1 MNKPLSQKQ
10 AMSEPIG
17 TADDWKNYV
26 FPDFKAISDLCL
38 RNSRDLIYE
47 EVQVHGF
54 EIYIVEQWTDERKI
68 SSLITSYTGN
78 SQDVVS
84 AVRICLP
91 ANQHYWPQN
100 FKEYLAELETYA
112 QAKVVNNDTLFITNL
127 SSFPSTLNLL
137 SIECGDLRQVWDN
150 FRTNFNLKKLNCGG
164 RSALLL
170 KGPTRAALNKFSQLY
185 KIQLPGDS
193 SDNLNADN
201 ITEKEPE
208 SSKQNDGSSSSRHYK
223 FCPVTEL
230 VSLVQIAL
238 NYFMPEPCVKMVDG
252 LLCSKTRKAIDY
264 WWSHYGKFY
273 LGIEKPRNEIVMG
286 PTTVASLFSLLLTC
300 YFKLMVEDTM
310 SAKDPFDELEFY
322 AGLYLFQKKYSI
334 SKIHHHTYLDQTTIQ
349 KLFEVSTKS
358 TSNDIFNLK
367 KVVKST
373 VQDFAGKGN
382 FMHLSNEILTSDL
395 SVLVRNLHGGALS
408 ALWKGKDRDF
418 KVYARRRSV
427 SFVNKSYHHG
437 DPVARLREQQN
448 LKKITSIDPKDM
460 EELYPHALRRD
471 NAVFDSLKADDGL
484 SSETSSISS
493 MINNYE
499 TIDTK
504 ENSQVNFSYHTEFYR
519 RNSIP
524 FINDGTKIHKKVARS
539 QRRNS
544 VSQLADNLEKWS
556 LPFNS
561 SVIRIARDLLRINT
575 IMNKTPTTSCYGY
588 DTVPL
593 DEHEE
598 THGMDT
604 ENFKN
609 NMATLEKFSEQY
621 DTEKKFLESRQTE
634 IARKEAYLEKEVD
647 EANILAS
654 RFKYNIRI
662 LTARIKEVE
671 NSINRFDAK
680 LSEIDEFVRQ
690 KEYPIACEVDPEN
703 DKEGFDEY
711 IQMLSAARKR
721 DYKGVS
727 WNVLSTR
734 IFQTSQ
740 QLVQQWYNWIFS

>member
-1 MNKPLSQKQ
+1 MESV
-10 AMSEPIG
+10 ER
-17 TADDWKNYV
+17 ADDWRNYV

-47 EVQVHGF
+47 ETEVHGF
-54 EIYIVEQWTDERKI
+54 EIYIVEQWAEERKI

-78 SQDVVS
+78 SQDTVS

-100 FKEYLAELETYA
+100 FKDYLSELETYA

-137 SIECGDLRQVWDN
+137 SIECGDLRDVWDN

-170 KGPTRAALNKFSQLY
+170 KGPTRAALNKFAQLY

-193 SDNLNADN
+193 TDSLNEDNGIERDIDVAQQ
-201 ITEKEPE
+201 K
-208 SSKQNDGSSSSRHYK
+208 SSHHYK

-238 NYFMPEPCVKMVDG
+238 NYFMPEPCIKRVDG
-252 LLCSKTRKAIDY
+252 LLCNKTRKAIDY

-273 LGIEKPRNEIVMG
+273 LGIEKPRHEIVMG

-310 SAKDPFDELEFY
+310 SAKDPFDEMEFY
-322 AGLYLFQKKYSI
+322 QGLYLFQKKYGI
-334 SKIHHHTYLDQTTIQ
+334 NKIHHHTYLDPTTLQ
-349 KLFEVSTKS
+349 KLFEMSTKS

-395 SVLVRNLHGGALS
+395 SILVRNLHGGALS
-408 ALWKGKDRDF
+408 ALWEGKDHTF
-418 KVYARRRSV
+418 KMYARRRSTT
-427 SFVNKSYHHG
+427 FVNKNYNHG
-437 DPVARLREQQN
+437 DPVARLKEQRN
-448 LKKITSIDPKDM
+448 LKKITSIDPHDM

-471 NAVFDSLKADDGL
+471 NAVFDSLNPDDEPT
-484 SSETSSISS
+484 SDSSSISS

-499 TIDTK
+499 TLETT
-504 ENSQVNFSYHTEFYR
+504 ENSQVNFTYHREFYR

-524 FINDGTKIHKKVARS
+524 FINDGTKIHKGMASS

-556 LPFNS
+556 LPFNT
-561 SVIRIARDLLRINT
+561 SVVRIARDLLRIGT
-575 IMNKTPTTSCYGY
+575 IMNKRPATSCYGY
-588 DTVPL
+588 DTFPL
-593 DEHEE
+593 KEYDNGHEE
-598 THGMDT
+598 EGMI
-604 ENFKN
+604 FKN
-609 NMATLEKFSEQY
+609 TVKKMEKISKKYET
-621 DTEKKFLESRQTE
+621 DRKFLEPRQIELT
-634 IARKEAYLEKEVD
+634 RKEAYLQKEID

-654 RFKYNIRI
+654 RFKYNIRL

-671 NSINRFDAK
+671 TNVNRFDSK
-680 LSEIDEFVRQ
+680 LADIDQFLTS
-690 KEYPIACEVDPEN
+690 KEYPMKCDVDPEN
-703 DKEGFDEY
+703 DKEGFEEY
-711 IQMLSAARKR
+711 IQMLSAVRKR

-727 WNVLSTR
+727 WSVLSTR

-740 QLVQQWYNWIFS
+740 RIVQDWYNWMFS